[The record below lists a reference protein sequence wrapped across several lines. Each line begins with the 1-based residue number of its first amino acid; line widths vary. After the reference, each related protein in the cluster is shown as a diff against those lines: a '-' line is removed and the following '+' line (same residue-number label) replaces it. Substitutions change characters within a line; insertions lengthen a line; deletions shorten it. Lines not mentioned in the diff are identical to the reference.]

1 VKSRSVSSKGI
12 VTKGRMYFMAQITSE
27 RLAQVPPAT
36 DLYNVDHLLSEE
48 ERLVRDTVRK
58 FVQERVLPI
67 IDQHFEVGTFPR
79 ELVPEIAELGLL
91 GMHLEGYGCAGLNA
105 VCYGLACQELEAG
118 DSGLRSFVS
127 VQGSLAM
134 FPIFTF
140 GSEEQKQRWLPRMA
154 RGEVIGCFGLTEP
167 DSGSDP
173 ASMRTNARRDGNV
186 YVLNGTKMWITN
198 GSIADIAIVWAK
210 TEDGVRGFIVERGTP
225 GFTTSDV
232 HHKLSLRASVTSEL
246 HFEDC
251 RIPAENMLPN
261 VSGMRGPLSCLNEA
275 RYGIAWGAIGA
286 ARTCYEVA
294 LNYARSR
301 IQFNRPIGSFQ
312 LVQQKLAIMATELVK
327 AQLLALQLG
336 RLKDEGLLHP
346 VQISVAKRNNVR
358 EALKTA
364 REARTILGA
373 NGITLEYPVSRHSNN
388 LESVFT
394 YEGTDDIHT
403 LIIGQAIT
411 GLDAFA

>member
-1 VKSRSVSSKGI
+1 
-12 VTKGRMYFMAQITSE
+12 MAHLISE

-36 DLYNVDHLLSEE
+36 DLYNVDHLFSEE

-67 IDQHFEVGTFPR
+67 IGDHFEAGTFPR
-79 ELVPEIAELGLL
+79 ELIPGVAELGLL
-91 GMHLEGYGCAGLNA
+91 GMHLDGYGCAGLNA

-134 FPIFTF
+134 FPIFSF

-198 GSIADIAIVWAK
+198 GSIADIAVVWAK
-210 TEDGVRGFIVERGTP
+210 TEEGVRGFIVERGTP

-251 RIPAENMLPN
+251 RVPAENMLPN
-261 VSGMRGPLSCLNEA
+261 VRGMRGPLSCLNEA

-294 LNYARSR
+294 LNYAKSR
-301 IQFNRPIGSFQ
+301 IQFNRPIASFQ

-346 VQISVAKRNNVR
+346 VQISIAKRNNVR

-373 NGITLEYPVSRHSNN
+373 NGITLEYPISRHSNN

-411 GLDAFA
+411 GHDAFA

>member
-1 VKSRSVSSKGI
+1 MSG
-12 VTKGRMYFMAQITSE
+12 TKTHR
-27 RLAQVPPAT
+27 QVQMPSAS
-36 DLYNVDHLLSEE
+36 DLYNIDSLLSEE
-48 ERLVRDTVRK
+48 ERMVRDTVRK
-58 FVQERVLPI
+58 FVNERVLPI
-67 IDQHFEVGTFPR
+67 IGEHFEAGTFPR
-79 ELVPEIAELGLL
+79 ELIPEIAELGLL
-91 GMHLEGYGCAGLNA
+91 GMHLEGYGCAGVGA

-127 VQGSLAM
+127 LQGSLVL
-134 FPIFTF
+134 FPISAF
-140 GSEEQKQRWLPRMA
+140 GSEEQKQDWLPKMA
-154 RGEVIGCFGLTEP
+154 KGEVIGCFGLTEP

-173 ASMRTNARRDGNV
+173 SSMRTTARRDGNT

-198 GSIADIAIVWAK
+198 GGMADVAVVWARS
-210 TEDGVRGFIVERGTP
+210 EDGIRGFLVERGTP
-225 GFTTSDV
+225 GFTTSDI

-251 RIPAENMLPN
+251 RVPAENMLPG
-261 VSGMRGPLSCLNEA
+261 VRGLRGPLSCLNEA
-275 RYGIAWGAIGA
+275 RFGIAWGATGV
-286 ARTCYEVA
+286 ARACYEAA
-294 LNYARSR
+294 LDYAKTR

-346 VQISVAKRNNVR
+346 VQVSLAKRNNVR

-364 REARTILGA
+364 REARSVLGA
-373 NGITLEYPVSRHSNN
+373 NGITLEYPVSRHENN

-411 GLDAFA
+411 GLNAFA

>member
-1 VKSRSVSSKGI
+1 MVDTTVAR
-12 VTKGRMYFMAQITSE
+12 Q
-27 RLAQVPPAT
+27 LQVPSAT
-36 DLYNVDHLLSEE
+36 DLYNIDHLLSEE

-58 FVQERVLPI
+58 FVRERVVPI
-67 IDQHFEVGTFPR
+67 IGEHFEAGTFPR
-79 ELVPEIAELGLL
+79 DLIPALAELGLL
-91 GMHLEGYGCAGLNA
+91 GMHLQGYGCAGLSA

-134 FPIFTF
+134 FPIFAF

-167 DSGSDP
+167 DFGSDP
-173 ASMRTNARRDGNV
+173 AGMRTSARRDGDS

-198 GSIADIAIVWAK
+198 GGIADLAVVWTRA
-210 TEDGVRGFIVERGTP
+210 EDGIRGFLVERGTP
-225 GFTTSDV
+225 GFSTSDI

-246 HFEDC
+246 HFEEC
-251 RIPAENMLPN
+251 RVPSANMLPD
-261 VSGMRGPLSCLNEA
+261 VRGMRGPLSCLNEA
-275 RYGIAWGAIGA
+275 RYGIAWGANGA
-286 ARTCYEVA
+286 ARACYEVA
-294 LNYARSR
+294 LDYAKSR
-301 IQFNRPIGSFQ
+301 VQFNRPIGSFQ
-312 LVQQKLAIMATELVK
+312 LVQRKLAIMATELVK
-327 AQLLALQLG
+327 SQLLALQLG

-346 VQISVAKRNNVR
+346 VQISIAKRNNVR
-358 EALKTA
+358 EALETA
-364 REARTILGA
+364 REARSVLGA
-373 NGITLEYPVSRHSNN
+373 NGVTLEYPISRHMNN

-411 GLDAFA
+411 GLNAFS

>member
-1 VKSRSVSSKGI
+1 MVHTHKKHEVQLP
-12 VTKGRMYFMAQITSE
+12 A
-27 RLAQVPPAT
+27 AT

-48 ERLVRDTVRK
+48 ERMVRDTVRQ
-58 FVQERVLPI
+58 FVRERVLPI
-67 IDQHFEVGTFPR
+67 IDEHFEAGTFPR
-79 ELVPEIAELGLL
+79 ELIPEIAELGLL
-91 GMHLEGYGCAGLNA
+91 GMHLDGYGCAGLSA

-134 FPIFTF
+134 FPIFAF
-140 GSEEQKQRWLPRMA
+140 GSEEQKQHWLHRMA

-173 ASMRTNARRDGNV
+173 GSMRTNARRDGDS
-186 YVLNGTKMWITN
+186 YILNGTKMWITN
-198 GSIADIAIVWAK
+198 GGIADIAVVWARS
-210 TEDGVRGFIVERGTP
+210 EDGIRGFIVERGTP
-225 GFTTSDV
+225 GFSTSDV

-251 RIPAENMLPN
+251 RIPASNMLPN
-261 VSGMRGPLSCLNEA
+261 VRGLRGPLSCLDEA
-275 RYGIAWGAIGA
+275 RYGIAWGATGA
-286 ARTCYEVA
+286 ARACYEAA
-294 LNYARSR
+294 LDYAKTR
-301 IQFNRPIGSFQ
+301 IQFSKPIGSFQ

-336 RLKDEGLLHP
+336 RLKDEELLHP

-364 REARTILGA
+364 REARSVLGA
-373 NGITLEYPVSRHSNN
+373 NGITLEYPISRHMNN
-388 LESVFT
+388 LESVYT

-411 GLDAFA
+411 GLNAFS

>member
-1 VKSRSVSSKGI
+1 
-12 VTKGRMYFMAQITSE
+12 MAHLISE

-36 DLYNVDHLLSEE
+36 DLYNVDHLFSEE

-67 IDQHFEVGTFPR
+67 IGDHFEAGTFPR
-79 ELVPEIAELGLL
+79 ELIPGVAELGLL
-91 GMHLEGYGCAGLNA
+91 GMHLDGYGCAGLNA

-134 FPIFTF
+134 FPIFSF

-198 GSIADIAIVWAK
+198 GSIADIAVVWAK
-210 TEDGVRGFIVERGTP
+210 TEEGVRGFIVERGTP

-251 RIPAENMLPN
+251 RVPAENMLPN
-261 VSGMRGPLSCLNEA
+261 VRGMRGPLSCLNEA

-294 LNYARSR
+294 LNYAKSR
-301 IQFNRPIGSFQ
+301 IQFNRPIASFQ

-346 VQISVAKRNNVR
+346 VQISIAKRNNAR

-373 NGITLEYPVSRHSNN
+373 NGITLEYPISRHSNN

-411 GLDAFA
+411 GHDAFA

>member
-1 VKSRSVSSKGI
+1 
-12 VTKGRMYFMAQITSE
+12 M
-27 RLAQVPPAT
+27 PPAN
-36 DLYNVDHLLSEE
+36 DLYNIDSLLSEE
-48 ERLVRDTVRK
+48 ERMVRDTVRK
-58 FVQERVLPI
+58 FVNERVLPI
-67 IDQHFEVGTFPR
+67 IGEHFEAGTFPR
-79 ELVPEIAELGLL
+79 ELIPEIADMGLL
-91 GMHLEGYGCAGLNA
+91 GMHLEGYSCAGLSA

-134 FPIFTF
+134 FPIWAF
-140 GSEEQKQRWLPRMA
+140 GTEEQKQRWLPPMA

-173 ASMRTNARRDGNV
+173 ASMRTTARRDGDSF
-186 YVLNGTKMWITN
+186 VLNGTKMWITN
-198 GSIADIAIVWAK
+198 GGIADLAVVWAR
-210 TEDGVRGFIVERGTP
+210 TDQGIRGFLVERGTA

-251 RIPAENMLPN
+251 RVATENMLPN
-261 VSGMRGPLSCLNEA
+261 IRGLRGPLSCLDEA
-275 RYGIAWGAIGA
+275 RYGIAWGATGA
-286 ARTCYEVA
+286 ARACYEVA
-294 LNYARSR
+294 LDYAKTR

-336 RLKDEGLLHP
+336 RLKDDGKLHS
-346 VQISVAKRNNVR
+346 VQISIAKRNNVR

-364 REARTILGA
+364 REARSVLGA
-373 NGITLEYPVSRHSNN
+373 NGITLEYPISRHSNN
-388 LESVFT
+388 LESVYT

-403 LIIGQAIT
+403 LVIGQAIT
-411 GLDAFA
+411 GLNAFS

>member
-1 VKSRSVSSKGI
+1 MTD
-12 VTKGRMYFMAQITSE
+12 TKVE
-27 RLAQVPPAT
+27 RQVQMPPAA
-36 DLYNVDHLLSEE
+36 DLYFIDHLLSEE

-58 FVQERVLPI
+58 FVGERVLPI
-67 IDQHFEVGTFPR
+67 IGEHFEAGTFPR
-79 ELVPEIAELGLL
+79 ELIPAIAELGLL
-91 GMHLEGYGCAGLNA
+91 GMHIDGYGCAGLSA

-118 DSGLRSFVS
+118 DSGVRSFVS

-140 GSEEQKQRWLPRMA
+140 GSEEQKQRWLPPMA
-154 RGEVIGCFGLTEP
+154 RGEVLGCFGLTEP

-173 ASMRTNARRDGNV
+173 GSMRTTARRDGNSF
-186 YVLNGTKMWITN
+186 VLNGSKMWITN
-198 GSIADIAIVWAK
+198 GGMADMAIVWARA
-210 TEDGVRGFIVERGTP
+210 EDGVRGFIVERGTP
-225 GFTTSDV
+225 GFTTSDI

-251 RIPAENMLPN
+251 RVPAENMLPN
-261 VSGMRGPLSCLNEA
+261 VRGLRGPLSCLDEA
-275 RYGIAWGAIGA
+275 RYGIAWGATGA
-286 ARTCYEVA
+286 ARACYEVA
-294 LNYARSR
+294 LDYAKTR
-301 IQFNRPIGSFQ
+301 IQFNRPIASFQ

-336 RLKDEGLLHP
+336 RLKDEGLLHS
-346 VQISVAKRNNVR
+346 VQISLAKRNNVR

-364 REARTILGA
+364 REARSVLGA
-373 NGITLEYPVSRHSNN
+373 NGITLEYPISRHSNN
-388 LESVFT
+388 LESVYT

-411 GLDAFA
+411 GENAFS